1 MGSNIPS
8 KWIDVVMEVL
18 STCEYKTLSRLL
30 DILVYKNDILTMH
43 SFCNLWIL
51 IFVIFFV
58 WSNQVYIIEDINDKS
73 SSTNITTANRNLS
86 PQITVHKNDHD
97 IWGWKSP
104 LSPLDIDFY
113 FDTQSIS
120 IINYLCMFQLT

>member
-8 KWIDVVMEVL
+8 KWIDVMEVL
-18 STCEYKTLSRLL
+18 STCEYKNTIRLL

-58 WSNQVYIIEDINDKS
+58 WSNQVYITEDINDKT
-73 SSTNITTANRNLS
+73 SSTNITTVNRNLS

-97 IWGWKSP
+97 IWDWKSP